1 MDYDFKVSYNEEEM
15 KNYFKGLTGKSIKD
29 TLIVKLKNTGL
40 KGWQS
45 NKGYFKCLEEKSN
58 LFFEICPLCEDVYP
72 SYYIEIVLNFPRIK
86 KNTNSGKCFTT
97 IQFVYKDK
105 TYNDVTIYF
114 DKEYNLFG
122 KRSIIEEHIEK
133 EEEKEEEKKEDKKVE
148 EQIVIKKEEKK
159 EDKKV
164 QEQKVEKEE
173 EKKVEKKEE
182 KKEIPKKQ
190 EEIVEQPKKEENV
203 EEKIIEIKKKE
214 KKDDID
220 SIIKKFRSVFQF
232 SKLDYPDEYVKQLL
246 EKAKNDFQSA
256 MMIHLDIEDKKKE
269 TNRKKVKNEKDL
281 MSLVEEFRE
290 AYLLSKEDYSDEQIK
305 KVLVKKEG
313 DFNNAFE
320 ELMSFIE

>member
-133 EEEKEEEKKEDKKVE
+133 EEEKKEDKKVE

-246 EKAKNDFQSA
+246 QKAKNDFQNA
-256 MMIHLDIEDKKKE
+256 MMIHLDIEDKKK
-269 TNRKKVKNEKDL
+269 K
-281 MSLVEEFRE
+281 
-290 AYLLSKEDYSDEQIK
+290 QIK
-305 KVLVKKEG
+305 KKLKMKK
-313 DFNNAFE
+313 
-320 ELMSFIE
+320 I